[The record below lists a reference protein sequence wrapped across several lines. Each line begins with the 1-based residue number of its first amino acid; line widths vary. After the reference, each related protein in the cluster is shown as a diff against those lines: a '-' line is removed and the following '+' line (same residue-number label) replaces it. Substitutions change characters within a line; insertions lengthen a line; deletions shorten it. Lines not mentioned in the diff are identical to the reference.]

1 MKREILTLGVALFAA
16 NSSWAQGALPIKEV
30 TVFKD
35 GHAFV
40 LAEGELPVKDGAATL
55 DELPNPV
62 LGTFWPFAS
71 GGAKLVSVTAG
82 QRSVAGE
89 RPVANLSELLLF
101 NLGKPAL
108 IRELDG
114 AAYSATPVQ
123 ITGNL
128 VLLQTGK
135 GVKAIDLVRIR
146 EVTFTHDLKKM
157 SPQMSLTPQLTLA
170 LSGVTG
176 EKATVGV
183 MYLQKGL
190 RWIPGYKIDLD
201 GAGKAH
207 VKMQATLV
215 NELSD
220 LKNTNMNLVVGVPSF
235 AFKDTTD
242 PIAIQQ
248 TIAALSPYF
257 GPSGQTSNFFGNAQ
271 MLQSND
277 ASLYMANRST
287 PNVPAPNNPEV
298 TGSDQNEDLFVFSL
312 KNVTLK
318 KGERMVLPLAE
329 FTLPYKNVYT
339 LELRPSPTRN
349 AQGDYDGSPQNAEL
363 IRLAAAPKARHQI
376 RLTNTSPYPLTT
388 APALILREGNIV
400 AQGTSLFTSKGGTS
414 DIALTD
420 ATDISIKRTD
430 KETLRGPSGRKLVAG
445 EEDWQKVSMTGKIEL
460 CSYRGEPTEIEV
472 TRFVLGKVETAALE
486 GSISAL
492 DPLADDSVPDWLGSY
507 GGFER
512 IRFTGLGKIF
522 WKATLPPGGKTC
534 VTLDY
539 TWHYFTR

>member
-1 MKREILTLGVALFAA
+1 MKREILTLGAALLAA
-16 NSSWAQGALPIKEV
+16 TGSWAQGALPIKEV

-40 LAEGELPVKDGAATL
+40 LAEGVLPVKDGAATL
-55 DELPNPV
+55 GELPSPV
-62 LGTFWPFAS
+62 LGTFWPYAT
-71 GGAKLVSVTAG
+71 GGASLVSVTAG
-82 QRSVAGE
+82 QKSVAGE
-89 RPVANLSELLLF
+89 HPAANLSELLMF
-101 NLGKPAL
+101 NLGKPAM

-114 AAYSATPVQ
+114 APYRATPVQ
-123 ITGNL
+123 LTGNL
-128 VLLQTGK
+128 VLLQTDK
-135 GVKAIDLVRIR
+135 GVKAIDLGRIR
-146 EVTFTHDLKKM
+146 EVTFTSDLKKT
-157 SPQMSLTPQLTLA
+157 SPQTSLESQLTLNLA
-170 LSGVTG
+170 GVGG
-176 EKATVGV
+176 ESATVGV

-215 NELSD
+215 NELAD

-242 PIAIQQ
+242 PIAIQK
-248 TIAALSPYF
+248 TVAALSPYF
-257 GPSGQTSNFFGNAQ
+257 DGNLRTSNALVNSQIVSNGNFYA
-271 MLQSND
+271 
-277 ASLYMANRST
+277 ANQAGAVT
-287 PNVPAPNNPEV
+287 APPSDPEV

-312 KNVTLK
+312 KNVSLK
-318 KGERMVLPLAE
+318 KGERMVLPIAE
-329 FTLPYKNVYT
+329 FDLPYKNVYT

-363 IRLAAAPKARHQI
+363 IKLAAAPRAKHQI
-376 RLTNTSPYPLTT
+376 RLTNASPYPLTT
-388 APALILREGNIV
+388 APALILRNGNIV
-400 AQGTSLFTSKGGTS
+400 AQGTATFTSKGGTS
-414 DIALTD
+414 DIGLTD

-430 KETLRGPSGRKLVAG
+430 KETLRVPSGRKVSDGG
-445 EEDWQKVSMTGKIEL
+445 EEWQKVSMAGKIEL

-472 TRFVLGKVETAALE
+472 TRFVLGKVETAALD
-486 GSISAL
+486 GTISAL

-522 WKATLPPGGKTC
+522 WRATLPPGGKTC
-534 VTLDY
+534 VSLDY